1 MKSAGLNA
9 YRDEIFWSFV
19 EKQRNVLSLEAETS
33 LVRSSID
40 AAKGN
45 GFAPILILD
54 YGNSLYGG
62 GFPLTDESRKAFA
75 AYAGFMATRF
85 TGKIRYYE
93 VWNEWNGG
101 MGHEGAT
108 EEMRAPETYL
118 KLLQATHAAVK
129 AADPSAVVVGG
140 ATDGN
145 ERWAEQLVALGGMR
159 YMDILS
165 IHPYMFHARKDGTP
179 ELLVDYLT
187 RVGATLAAANGGTTP
202 PVFIT
207 ETGWPTFDSE
217 YGVSR
222 ETAADYVARTLL
234 AVRAIPFVKGIWWY
248 ELQDSGTNAN
258 DIQHNFGLLDSPPR
272 TEARLSRDA
281 GRGPAGRREQ
291 DCGAGAAERAGMG
304 DPSSSAGRHD
314 HRGVVDDRNDP
325 QTGRAD
331 RHRVFRHDCRRLDGI
346 RGLPTGWGPHAPARP
361 PSARSRD
368 QRVARPGRV
377 PQDRCERRGRASQM
391 SARDLRRLGCGPKT
405 GIVECSPLR
414 APAARAAR
422 VGDAHG
428 ALIFSNDHR
437 EIPPTHQAGDF
448 TGPGWAPGR

>member
-33 LVRSSID
+33 LVRGSVD

-85 TGKIRYYE
+85 TGKIRHYE

-101 MGHEGAT
+101 MGHQGAT

-187 RVGATLAAANGGTTP
+187 RVGATLTAANGGTTP
-202 PVFIT
+202 PIFIT
-207 ETGWPTFDSE
+207 ETGWPTFNSE

-248 ELQDSGTNAN
+248 ELQDSGTSAN
-258 DIQHNFGLLDSPPR
+258 DIQHNFGLLDSGLAPKPAYR
-272 TEARLSRDA
+272 TMQVVAPLVAASKT
-281 GRGPAGRREQ
+281 
-291 DCGAGAAERAGMG
+291 AERVLPNGPEWVIRLRQPDDTTIVALWTTETTPRQVELTVTVSSDTTAVVSMG
-304 DPSSSAGRHD
+304 SAGYRPD
-314 HRGVVDDRNDP
+314 GGRTLPRGL
-325 QTGRAD
+325 
-331 RHRVFRHDCRRLDGI
+331 HRLDLEISGSPVLVEF
-346 RGLPTGWGPHAPARP
+346 RQTAASVEG
-361 PSARSRD
+361 
-368 QRVARPGRV
+368 V
-377 PQDRCERRGRASQM
+377 RR
-391 SARDLRRLGCGPKT
+391 K
-405 GIVECSPLR
+405 
-414 APAARAAR
+414 
-422 VGDAHG
+422 
-428 ALIFSNDHR
+428 
-437 EIPPTHQAGDF
+437 
-448 TGPGWAPGR
+448 